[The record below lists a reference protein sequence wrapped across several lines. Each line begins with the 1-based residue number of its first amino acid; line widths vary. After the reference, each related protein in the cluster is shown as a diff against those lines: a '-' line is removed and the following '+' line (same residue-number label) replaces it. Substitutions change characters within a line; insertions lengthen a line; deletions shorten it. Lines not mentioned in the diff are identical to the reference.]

1 MRPTEKI
8 IKTYPQ
14 KGPLSQ
20 YRFEKSVPFNCFRCK
35 TLKTSKLIAIFS
47 DDWEIKLCNGCY
59 GLLLS
64 LYENYQD
71 IILEE
76 DKETHKNIIQKDY
89 SAKDKI
95 VKTKGRGAMQTI
107 FANLVK
113 NNYGNKCAI
122 TGISTKS
129 LLIGA
134 HIIPWSENE
143 NRRMDPKNGLSLS
156 ILIEKCFDRGLLTID
171 PNYLV
176 ILSKEVESDPMLFNY
191 LKKYNKEKITLPKEE
206 EFYPSIGCLEHH
218 WNKFSFN
225 FNK

>member
-35 TLKTSKLIAIFS
+35 TLKTSKLISIFS

-76 DKETHKNIIQKDY
+76 DKETHKNIIQKD
-89 SAKDKI
+89 S
-95 VKTKGRGAMQTI
+95 TI
-107 FANLVK
+107 L
-113 NNYGNKCAI
+113 
-122 TGISTKS
+122 
-129 LLIGA
+129 
-134 HIIPWSENE
+134 IIPMICFPW
-143 NRRMDPKNGLSLS
+143 PFVFTKFASL
-156 ILIEKCFDRGLLTID
+156 ID
-171 PNYLV
+171 
-176 ILSKEVESDPMLFNY
+176 
-191 LKKYNKEKITLPKEE
+191 KK
-206 EFYPSIGCLEHH
+206 
-218 WNKFSFN
+218 
-225 FNK
+225 